1 MHSSC
6 LLTVKNYNLNSKL
19 SLLDVLLYQIGIE
32 LKFLGQTVITFYET
46 VQDLSL
52 KIKISHF
59 SFTSP
64 KRYYG
69 GKVKDIL

>member
-1 MHSSC
+1 M
-6 LLTVKNYNLNSKL
+6 

-69 GKVKDIL
+69 GKVKDILWLFFIKFDYSELNDY